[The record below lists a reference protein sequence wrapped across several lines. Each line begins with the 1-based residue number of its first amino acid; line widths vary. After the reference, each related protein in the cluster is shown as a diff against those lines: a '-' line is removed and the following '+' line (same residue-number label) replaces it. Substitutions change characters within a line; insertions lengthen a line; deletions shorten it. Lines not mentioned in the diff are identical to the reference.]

1 MQIKWNERDKTGKWF
16 SFLPMSERKEIIF
29 SFRKFLFL
37 MYTAGGQIQGW
48 LGMNSFI
55 RFFSF
60 YFARIRCQEGKKNGW
75 LEERGTDGEKVIHM
89 HIGGILWEWKWERYT
104 INTEYF
110 SFSFTEWQ
118 KGYTQLCTACVSFWD
133 GQAEKSLD
141 LSRKEKKQIVFIH
154 MMWIVVN
161 KFVNNV
167 NKYSK
172 WLIFLTFFV
181 NKIVKLLCRQ
191 YFSFKRV
198 HIFYIIESKGS
209 WKLCKI

>member
-1 MQIKWNERDKTGKWF
+1 MKETKRGNDFHFCRCRNGRK
-16 SFLPMSERKEIIF
+16 SF
-29 SFRKFLFL
+29 FLL
-37 MYTAGGQIQGW
+37 E
-48 LGMNSFI
+48 
-55 RFFSF
+55 SF
-60 YFARIRCQEGKKNGW
+60 YFLCTQQADKYRGDWEWILLFAFFLSILHVFVVKRGRKMDDWKKG
-75 LEERGTDGEKVIHM
+75 GQMEKKLFTCIS
-89 HIGGILWEWKWERYT
+89 GGILWEWKWERYT

-167 NKYSK
+167 NKCDFYRKKNAANEVSGK
-172 WLIFLTFFV
+172 SCSPRWSLILWEIGKSQICCF
-181 NKIVKLLCRQ
+181 
-191 YFSFKRV
+191 
-198 HIFYIIESKGS
+198 
-209 WKLCKI
+209 W

>member
-1 MQIKWNERDKTGKWF
+1 
-16 SFLPMSERKEIIF
+16 MSERKEIIF

-37 MYTAGGQIQGW
+37 MYTAGGQIKGW
-48 LGMNSFI
+48 FEMNSFI

-104 INTEYF
+104 INTECF
-110 SFSFTEWQ
+110 PFSFTEWQ
-118 KGYTQLCTACVSFWD
+118 NGYAQLCTVRVSVWD
-133 GQAEKSLD
+133 GQAEKSFD

-167 NKYSK
+167 NKC
-172 WLIFLTFFV
+172 
-181 NKIVKLLCRQ
+181 N
-191 YFSFKRV
+191 
-198 HIFYIIESKGS
+198 FYRKKNAANEVSGKSCSPRWSVILWEIGKSQICCF
-209 WKLCKI
+209 W

>member
-167 NKYSK
+167 NKCDFYRKKNAANEVSGK
-172 WLIFLTFFV
+172 SCSPRWSLIFWEIGKSQICCF
-181 NKIVKLLCRQ
+181 
-191 YFSFKRV
+191 
-198 HIFYIIESKGS
+198 
-209 WKLCKI
+209 W